1 MLFFRKTTLSIT
13 TCSLLLINFLVNST
27 YAQESSKRLPI
38 IDVHVHAMKHNPAFS
53 SMEMCPWFLK
63 DMPGSDPNGPP
74 PSAFHTNCADPLQ
87 PAHSDQEMQ
96 DALLDACER
105 LNVYM
110 VASGDAEILHKWHKA
125 APDRIIPS
133 LAISNA
139 SEMTVEAFED
149 SLSNGFYK
157 VMGEVAP
164 QYQGMSPSDMSLD
177 EYFGVA
183 EKLGIPVGIHM
194 GTGGNGMA
202 NITSPKYRASLGRP
216 FLLEDMLA
224 RHPKLKIWVMHA
236 GYPMIDE
243 MIALMG
249 ANAYVYVD
257 LAGFIWSYPQEEIHA
272 YMKRLVQAGFGKR
285 ILYGTDLMI
294 WPKLLETSIGLIENA
309 NYLSEE
315 QKRDIFFNNAV
326 RFFNLDENDFK

>member
-1 MLFFRKTTLSIT
+1 MKKTSNFQSYFLILLMLYGSAF
-13 TCSLLLINFLVNST
+13 
-27 YAQESSKRLPI
+27 AQGTKKRPPI
-38 IDVHVHAMKHNPAFS
+38 IDVHVHAMKANPNFANDL
-53 SMEMCPWFLK
+53 CPWFLK
-63 DMPGSDPNGPP
+63 NMPGGDPKQPTPSFLNGDCP
-74 PSAFHTNCADPLQ
+74 DPLK
-87 PAHSDQEMQ
+87 AAKSDKEMQ
-96 DALLDACER
+96 DALLGTAER
-105 LNVYM
+105 LNVIM

-125 APDRIIPS
+125 APNRIIPS
-133 LAISNA
+133 LGVS
-139 SEMTVEAFED
+139 SGKEMTVKAFED
-149 SLSNGFYK
+149 SLSGGFYK

-164 QYQGMSPSDMSLD
+164 QYQGMSPSDMTLD

-183 EKLGIPVGIHM
+183 EKLGVPVGIHM

-257 LAGFIWSYPQEEIHA
+257 LAGFIWSYPLEEVHA
-272 YMKRLVQAGFGKR
+272 YMKRLIQAGFGKR
-285 ILYGTDLMI
+285 IMYGTDLMV
-294 WPKLLETSIGLIENA
+294 WPKLLETSIGVIESA
-309 NYLSEE
+309 NYLSED

-326 RFFNLDENDFK
+326 RFFNLDESKFK

>member
-1 MLFFRKTTLSIT
+1 MKQTSNTRPLVIAVLLALFAFS
-13 TCSLLLINFLVNST
+13 VN
-27 YAQESSKRLPI
+27 AQETKKRPPI
-38 IDVHVHAMKHNPAFS
+38 IDVHVHAMKVNAAFANDL
-53 SMEMCPWFLK
+53 CPWFLK
-63 DMPGSDPNGPP
+63 NMPGSDPKLPAPSFLSNG
-74 PSAFHTNCADPLQ
+74 CADPLK
-87 PAHSDQEMQ
+87 AAKSDKEMQ
-96 DALLDACER
+96 DALLATAER
-105 LNVYM
+105 LNVIM
-110 VASGDAEILHKWHKA
+110 VASGDASILHNWYKA
-125 APDRIIPS
+125 APSRIIPS
-133 LAISNA
+133 LGISN
-139 SEMTVEAFED
+139 SNEMTVKAFED
-149 SLSNGFYK
+149 SLTKGFYK

-183 EKLGIPVGIHM
+183 EKLGVPVGIHM

-202 NITSPKYRASLGRP
+202 NITAPKYRASLGRP

-257 LAGFIWSYPQEEIHA
+257 LAGFIWSYPLEEIHA
-272 YMKRLVQAGFGKR
+272 YLQRLIQAGFGKR
-285 ILYGTDLMI
+285 IMYGTDLMV
-294 WPKLLETSIGLIENA
+294 WPKLLETSINVIESA
-309 NYLSEE
+309 NYLSED

-326 RFFNLDENDFK
+326 RFFNLDESKYK